1 MLIGLKAALEQGASV
16 PVTLVFERAG
26 EVEIRLA
33 VESAGA
39 RGAGHGGGHRH

>member
-1 MLIGLKAALEQGASV
+1 V

-26 EVEIRLA
+26 EIAVELR

-39 RGAGHGGGHRH
+39 RGPAMGGHGH